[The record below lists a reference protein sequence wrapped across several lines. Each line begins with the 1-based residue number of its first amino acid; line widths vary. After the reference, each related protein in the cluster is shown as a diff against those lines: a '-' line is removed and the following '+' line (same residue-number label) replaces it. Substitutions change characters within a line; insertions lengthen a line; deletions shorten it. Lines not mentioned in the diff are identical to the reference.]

1 MCKRFLYGDRRRF
14 QRIGR
19 NRCGWR
25 LSESNANQNRYSQEN
40 IDQETQYIGS
50 YDTPTRDTE
59 FQNFASLQ
67 IKASR
72 ISMWAAFRAASKQAD
87 FAIQRVDRRH

>member
-1 MCKRFLYGDRRRF
+1 MP
-14 QRIGR
+14 
-19 NRCGWR
+19 
-25 LSESNANQNRYSQEN
+25 
-40 IDQETQYIGS
+40 
-50 YDTPTRDTE
+50 PTRDTE
-59 FQNFASLQ
+59 FQNFALLQ